1 LVAGGGGN
9 GKQVTSFTR
18 GCTQLYTAVLHAPR
32 SARTEAES
40 SSLHGVQMLLLN
52 IFTSLRAQEGG
63 EGGKAGERPQQ
74 TNVHYASGGRGEPA
88 QSGQRATRVS
98 NTRRFTKS
106 HRRRASEDR
115 RK

>member
-1 LVAGGGGN
+1 
-9 GKQVTSFTR
+9 
-18 GCTQLYTAVLHAPR
+18 
-32 SARTEAES
+32 
-40 SSLHGVQMLLLN
+40 MLLLN

-63 EGGKAGERPQQ
+63 EGGKAGERMGWR
-74 TNVHYASGGRGEPA
+74 AGSEIGGGGVGGEPA